1 MTLGHVLVDAAIADL
16 RLTRV
21 ELNVFRVM
29 WVQMDFEH
37 FREKKADVLAMEVG
51 TDRSYAATALRK
63 LVEYGYL
70 ELGERSA
77 KGVGSYRLP
86 RGGPQLVVSS
96 TTSAEPP
103 RIRRQLR
110 SSL

>member
-1 MTLGHVLVDAAIADL
+1 MTLGHILVDSALADL

-29 WVQMDFEH
+29 WVQMDFEQ
-37 FREKKADVLAMEVG
+37 FREKKAEVLAIEVG
-51 TDRSYAATALRK
+51 TDRSYAAAALRR

-77 KGVGSYRLP
+77 KGVGTYRLP
-86 RGGPQLVVSS
+86 RGWTPVVVSS
-96 TTSAEPP
+96 TTSADAP
-103 RIRRQLR
+103 RMRRQLR